1 MEQILKLFNGTPLLA
16 WLEWKPVQ
24 AILLIIASIIAAK
37 LFDWIVTSVLKR
49 FTKRTK
55 TTFDDK
61 LISILHRPIFYSIL
75 FFGLNFSITL
85 LDFSEKIHFTFSG
98 FFKTFTILIWSFV
111 GFSSLLEILSWYS
124 KSGKTNRI
132 IRKRTIPLF
141 DNLGKILIFI
151 VASYFVLIS
160 WNIDVTGWLASA
172 GVLGIVLGLAAK
184 DTVAN
189 LFAGIFIMADAP
201 YKEGDYIN
209 LDSGERGYVRSIG
222 LRSTRIMT
230 RDDIEITVPNSIIA
244 NSKIIN
250 ESGGPN
256 EHERIRVNVTVAY
269 GSNVEHVKSVLM
281 DIARNSADV
290 CNSPTPRVRF
300 REFQESS
307 LFFQLLCWIEEPA
320 FRGRVLDDLN
330 MEIYNKFNEEGIQ
343 FPFPH
348 RTLHIANWPEQNK
361 K

>member
-1 MEQILKLFNGTPLLA
+1 
-16 WLEWKPVQ
+16 
-24 AILLIIASIIAAK
+24 
-37 LFDWIVTSVLKR
+37 
-49 FTKRTK
+49 
-55 TTFDDK
+55 
-61 LISILHRPIFYSIL
+61 
-75 FFGLNFSITL
+75 
-85 LDFSEKIHFTFSG
+85 
-98 FFKTFTILIWSFV
+98 
-111 GFSSLLEILSWYS
+111 
-124 KSGKTNRI
+124 
-132 IRKRTIPLF
+132 
-141 DNLGKILIFI
+141 
-151 VASYFVLIS
+151 
-160 WNIDVTGWLASA
+160 
-172 GVLGIVLGLAAK
+172 
-184 DTVAN
+184 
-189 LFAGIFIMADAP
+189 
-201 YKEGDYIN
+201 
-209 LDSGERGYVRSIG
+209 
-222 LRSTRIMT
+222 MT
-230 RDDIEITVPNSIIA
+230 REDIEITFPNSIIA

-320 FRGRVLDDLN
+320 FRGRVLHDLN

-348 RTLHIANWPEQNK
+348 RTLHIANWPEENK